1 MTTMTDA
8 ELAILSLL
16 SEGPSYD
23 HDLHT
28 AIEARGLR
36 RWTAIGYSSM
46 YYVLDKLE
54 RQGLIERMSEEHG
67 HRRFQLSAAGVGVLQ
82 TAISDLLSTPRAYD
96 KSFELG
102 LANLHVLK
110 PSQIRSAL
118 QNRRQDMAM
127 KLTRLREE
135 RTEANGIFQIDALYA
150 HHITMMEAELL
161 WLDAFIAD
169 WEAQAPAEVE
179 APIVPE
185 IAPRIKQVILPQDAD
200 SVHKQSTQQGVLHIL
215 PTQMGKQTPPQGS
228 DKKSP

>member
-1 MTTMTDA
+1 MTDA

-16 SEGPSYD
+16 SEGPSFD

-54 RQGLIERMSEEHG
+54 RQGLIERVSEDHG
-67 HRRFQLSAAGVGVLQ
+67 HRRYRLSSAGTGVLQ
-82 TAISDLLSTPRAYD
+82 TAIADLLSTPRAYD

-110 PSQIRSAL
+110 PGQVRSAL
-118 QNRRQDMAM
+118 HNRQQDMAM
-127 KLTRLREE
+127 KLTQLREDRIE
-135 RTEANGIFQIDALYA
+135 TNSTFQIDSLYA
-150 HHITMMEAELL
+150 HHITMMEAELA

-169 WEAQAPAEVE
+169 WEAQAPAEIE
-179 APIVPE
+179 APITPE
-185 IAPRIKQVILPQDAD
+185 IAPRIKQVILPQDPD
-200 SVHKQSTQQGVLHIL
+200 SVHKQSTQHDVLHIL
-215 PTQMGKQTPPQGS
+215 PTQASKQTPPQGS
-228 DKKSP
+228 RPDDKSKT